1 MRAHE
6 AFPGIPVYV
15 SNDEHAMY
23 ERLCKEGQCRKRD
36 LTEFEQETC
45 NSLVN
50 KSIILRKKIDGDLF
64 YKTRPNKQSAET
76 V

>member
-1 MRAHE
+1 MRAHQ

-23 ERLCKEGQCRKRD
+23 EQLCKEGQCRKSD

-50 KSIILRKKIDGDLF
+50 KSIILRKKINGDLF
-64 YKTRPNKQSAET
+64 YKPRPNRQSAAT